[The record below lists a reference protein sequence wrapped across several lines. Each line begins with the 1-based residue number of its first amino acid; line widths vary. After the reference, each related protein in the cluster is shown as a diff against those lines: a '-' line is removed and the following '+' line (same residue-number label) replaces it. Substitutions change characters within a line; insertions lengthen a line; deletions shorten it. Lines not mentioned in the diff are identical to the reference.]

1 MEPRPE
7 RRPARTLRHTQ
18 SGQHTEVNVRQH
30 RTDRG
35 RRTSPS
41 PRHLRAPI
49 ALAIL
54 AAAGLAPGP
63 TVPFVTASAHAQVV
77 QEPKSQPLATPDL
90 SPALTRLLDQPYLT
104 PEQGRDLRIHHGVWR
119 ETDLE
124 LPADRARAAL
134 VSGRFWD
141 PSLTDPAASPLDRA
155 EAALIRGDAALAIEL
170 IAADATLRALRIRA
184 EALLSLGRVAEA
196 GTTLD
201 AITTA
206 MSASEL
212 TNADELVE
220 GVRGLLLSAR
230 LRGPWRDARQDYRTI
245 TQLLARARDELDRL
259 SWKARLVEAEL
270 LVTKDNQREARQA
283 LIEALQLNPSCAR
296 AWQLLGQLSVDQ
308 FDFQTAESIAS
319 KLDEL
324 ATKIAPA
331 DDAQAEGA
339 PGGAPLS
346 RSPWAA
352 ELRARAMLRQRDAEN
367 AIAALDPML
376 VRFPTMRSLLALRA
390 AAEAATF
397 NMQSV
402 EARLNAFDALSANA
416 SPGTTP
422 ASALALYE
430 VGRTL
435 ADARQYE
442 LSDTF
447 LARAI
452 EREPNWSEPLIERGL
467 MLSQAGRDVD
477 SLDVLKRAREL
488 DPFNIAV
495 ENSVK
500 LLTELLTYET
510 LQSEH
515 FTVRYKAGRDAV
527 LAAEM
532 IPLLEAMHARVC
544 GADNNGLDFKP
555 SVRTTI
561 DLMPNHE
568 WFSVRITGMP
578 GIHTMAAATGPII
591 AMESPADGPGHLVG
605 PYDWLRVVRHEYV
618 HTVTLARTN
627 NRIPHW
633 FTEAAAVFLE
643 DAPRDWRTVQLLTN
657 AFNTDTLFDL
667 DAINLAF
674 VRPKKPTDRSQAYAQ
689 GHWMYQ
695 YIVERFGPRAPLD
708 LMDQYALGTTEEAA
722 YQRVLG
728 QSRAAFFT
736 DFKAWAEQQLI
747 AWGMRTPQGTPD
759 ARTLIEQAMA
769 PGVRKG
775 DAGIELLEP
784 LSPEQAVVRA
794 LEDHPEHPQLLALA
808 IDAALEA
815 RRGVPDESMID
826 LLERAAAARPMDDRP
841 QRALARVY
849 LTMNTPESRDLAIP
863 HLEWLDVREVH
874 SPAFASEL
882 AHLYAERQE
891 WDLARAK
898 AQRVARLA
906 PFDADTRE
914 LAARVAIATKD
925 WDEAR
930 HQLNALISIE
940 PDREIHRKRMEA
952 LEAMATAK

>member
-1 MEPRPE
+1 MRQQECPTAWMKPRS
-7 RRPARTLRHTQ
+7 R
-18 SGQHTEVNVRQH
+18 
-30 RTDRG
+30 
-35 RRTSPS
+35 S
-41 PRHLRAPI
+41 PRKPL
-49 ALAIL
+49 ALFLFI
-54 AAAGLAPGP
+54 AAGL
-63 TVPFVTASAHAQVV
+63 VPNVGIPFSSAAHAQVV
-77 QEPKSQPLATPDL
+77 QEPKAQTLTTPDL

-141 PSLTDPAASPLDRA
+141 PSLSDPGASPIDRA
-155 EAALIRGDAALAIEL
+155 EAALLRGASAQTLTLLEGQ
-170 IAADATLRALRIRA
+170 TSLRALRLRA

-196 GTTLD
+196 NTSLD
-201 AITTA
+201 AITAA

-220 GVRGLLLSAR
+220 GVRGLLISAR

-245 TQLLARARDELDRL
+245 TQLLGRARDELDRL

-270 LVTKDNQREARQA
+270 LMTKDNQREARQA
-283 LIEALQLNPSCAR
+283 LIESLKLNPSCAR
-296 AWQLLGQLSVDQ
+296 AWQLLGQLAVDQ
-308 FDFQTAESIAS
+308 FDFQTAETIAT

-324 ATKIAPA
+324 ASKVDPSERIDAAPA
-331 DDAQAEGA
+331 DIA
-339 PGGAPLS
+339 LTS

-367 AIAALDPML
+367 AIATLDPML
-376 VRFPTMRSLLALRA
+376 DRFPTKPSLLALRA
-390 AAEAATF
+390 AAEAGTF
-397 NMQSV
+397 DMQAV
-402 EARLNAFDALSANA
+402 ESRLVAFDDLSRDPQSGNA
-416 SPGTTP
+416 PT
-422 ASALALYE
+422 SALALYE
-430 VGRTL
+430 VGRAL

-442 LSDTF
+442 LSDAF
-447 LARAI
+447 LARAVD
-452 EREPNWSEPLIERGL
+452 REPNWSEPLIERGL
-467 MLSQAGRDVD
+467 MLSQAGRDVE

-495 ENSVK
+495 ENTVK

-515 FTVRYKAGRDAV
+515 FTVRFKAGRDAV

-544 GADNNGLDFKP
+544 GTEDNGLDFKP
-555 SVRTTI
+555 PIRTTI

-643 DAPRDWRTVQLLTN
+643 DAPRDARTIQLLTS

-667 DAINLAF
+667 DAINIAF

-695 YIVERFGPRAPLD
+695 YIVERFGARAPLE
-708 LMDQYALGTTEEAA
+708 LMDQYALGTTEESA

-728 QSRAAFFT
+728 QSRAAFFQ
-736 DFKAWAEQQLI
+736 DFKVWAEQQLI
-747 AWGMRTPQGTPD
+747 SWGMRMSPDTPD

-775 DAGIELLEP
+775 DGGIELLEP
-784 LSPEQAVVRA
+784 LSPEDALVRA
-794 LEDHPEHPQLLALA
+794 LADHPQHPQLLALA
-808 IDAALEA
+808 VEAALEA

-849 LTMNTPESRDLAIP
+849 LTMNTPESRDRAIP
-863 HLEWLDVREVH
+863 HLEWLDTREVH

-952 LEAMATAK
+952 LDAMATAK

>member
-1 MEPRPE
+1 MEPNPD
-7 RRPARTLRHTQ
+7 RRLARTLRPSP
-18 SGQHTEVNVRQH
+18 SGQHTEVNVRQL

-35 RRTSPS
+35 GHNIAS
-41 PRHLRAPI
+41 PRHLRTPVAF
-49 ALAIL
+49 AIL
-54 AAAGLAPGP
+54 AAAGLASGPGLP
-63 TVPFVTASAHAQVV
+63 LVVTSAHAQVV
-77 QEPKSQPLATPDL
+77 QEPKAQALATPDL

-134 VSGRFWD
+134 VSGRVWD
-141 PSLTDPAASPLDRA
+141 PALSNPAASPLDRA

-170 IAADATLRALRIRA
+170 IAADATLRAHRIRA
-184 EALLSLGRVAEA
+184 ESLLALGRVAEA
-196 GTTLD
+196 NTALD

-283 LIEALQLNPSCAR
+283 LIESLQLNPSCAR

-308 FDFQTAESIAS
+308 FDFQTAESVAS

-324 ATKIAPA
+324 ATRIAPT
-331 DDAQAEGA
+331 DETPLAEA
-339 PGGAPLS
+339 TGGATPS

-367 AIAALDPML
+367 AISTLDPML
-376 VRFPTMRSLLALRA
+376 VRFPTMRSLVALRA

-397 NMQSV
+397 NMQGV
-402 EARLNAFDALSANA
+402 EARLSAFDALSGDAA
-416 SPGTTP
+416 QAGAT
-422 ASALALYE
+422 SALALYE
-430 VGRTL
+430 VGRAL

-544 GADNNGLDFKP
+544 GAENNGLDFKP
-555 SVRTTI
+555 KVRTTI

-568 WFSVRITGMP
+568 RFSVRITGMP
-578 GIHTMAAATGPII
+578 GIHTMAAATGPVI

-708 LMDQYALGTTEEAA
+708 LMDQYARGTTEEAA

-747 AWGMRTPQGTPD
+747 SWGMRTPQTTPD

-775 DAGIELLEP
+775 EGGIDLLEP
-784 LSPEQAVVRA
+784 LSPEQAVLRA

-808 IDAALEA
+808 IESALEA

-914 LAARVAIATKD
+914 LAARVAIATQD

-930 HQLNALISIE
+930 HQLDALISIE
-940 PDREIHRKRMEA
+940 PDREIHRKRLEA